1 MKICN
6 QNFLSINVPITSVKT
21 LPSIFS
27 ETETQCLFGEKVK
40 IKHISQKKGLFSF
53 ASGSAKIGSGI
64 SIELIDE
71 LENRHLWARF
81 GM

>member
-40 IKHISQKKGLFSF
+40 IIDKENDWFFLFDF
-53 ASGSAKIGSGI
+53 
-64 SIELIDE
+64 L
-71 LENRHLWARF
+71 H
-81 GM
+81 